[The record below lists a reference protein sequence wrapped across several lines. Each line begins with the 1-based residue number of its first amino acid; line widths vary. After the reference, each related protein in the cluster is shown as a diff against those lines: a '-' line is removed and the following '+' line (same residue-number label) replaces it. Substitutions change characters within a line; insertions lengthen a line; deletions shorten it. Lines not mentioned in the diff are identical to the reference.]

1 MNAMKKVSLRWRFV
15 GNVALFGL
23 LALAGSG
30 SRAFAQSTLQGE
42 VTLPVEARF
51 GEATLPAGT
60 YKFTVQAV
68 GVSQTINTA
77 TGATN
82 QVLVSMTGLSKGTTI
97 ASVLGWATQQSARG
111 QGTTDIRMEE
121 AGNIFQSMYLDN
133 VGMLIEFREGKLKN
147 AMHAQAPA
155 VSRVAA
161 NTAKGV

>member
-1 MNAMKKVSLRWRFV
+1 MNAMKKVSLWWSFV
-15 GNVALFGL
+15 GKVVLFGL
-23 LALAGSG
+23 LALAAS
-30 SRAFAQSTLQGE
+30 SSQTFAQSMLQGE

-77 TGATN
+77 PGAN
-82 QVLVSMTGLSKGTTI
+82 SQVLISMTGLTKGTTI
-97 ASVLGWATQQSARG
+97 ASVLGWATQQSARE

-147 AMHAQAPA
+147 AIHAQTPA
-155 VSRVAA
+155 VSPVAA